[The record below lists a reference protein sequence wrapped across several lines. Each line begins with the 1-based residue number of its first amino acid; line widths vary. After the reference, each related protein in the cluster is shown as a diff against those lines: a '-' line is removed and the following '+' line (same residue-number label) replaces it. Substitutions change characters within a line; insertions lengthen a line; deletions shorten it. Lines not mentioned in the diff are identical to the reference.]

1 MDKVIRKTIEQIHAS
16 PTKVVMAITGAG
28 SQAVA
33 WLLSVPGASATVLEA
48 FVPYSTKSLQN
59 YLGQEIQQSV
69 SEATA
74 LNMARI
80 AYRKAVASQNGD
92 YTFMG
97 VSCTAAITTDRVR
110 RGHNQAF
117 VATWSPTE
125 RFVSHLLLEKGTR
138 DRPAEE
144 EIISRMVIKEMGRT
158 ILGCDTKNFPLD
170 ISETVEIKNRS
181 FDSPL
186 LALVDGQIDSLYR
199 SPDGATIP
207 DGHFSGAILSG
218 SFNPLH
224 DGHKMLGKV
233 AHELLNTQI
242 AFELSASNVDKPPL
256 GAEEIKRRLDQFSKE
271 SSLLV
276 SNSPL
281 FSNKAKLFPGST
293 FVIGFDTATRLI
305 DSTYYNGSEK
315 EMYRALS
322 EIEDYSCNFLVAGRI
337 SGGKFRQLSDIDIPS
352 RFQGLLKEIPESKF
366 RVDQSSSEIRSRN
379 ST

>member
-97 VSCTAAITTDRVR
+97 VSCTAATTTDRVR

-117 VATWSPTE
+117 VAIWSPTV

-207 DGHFSGAILSG
+207 DGQFSGAILSG

-224 DGHKMLGKV
+224 DGHKMLG
-233 AHELLNTQI
+233 
-242 AFELSASNVDKPPL
+242 S
-256 GAEEIKRRLDQFSKE
+256 
-271 SSLLV
+271 
-276 SNSPL
+276 
-281 FSNKAKLFPGST
+281 
-293 FVIGFDTATRLI
+293 
-305 DSTYYNGSEK
+305 
-315 EMYRALS
+315 
-322 EIEDYSCNFLVAGRI
+322 
-337 SGGKFRQLSDIDIPS
+337 
-352 RFQGLLKEIPESKF
+352 
-366 RVDQSSSEIRSRN
+366 
-379 ST
+379 